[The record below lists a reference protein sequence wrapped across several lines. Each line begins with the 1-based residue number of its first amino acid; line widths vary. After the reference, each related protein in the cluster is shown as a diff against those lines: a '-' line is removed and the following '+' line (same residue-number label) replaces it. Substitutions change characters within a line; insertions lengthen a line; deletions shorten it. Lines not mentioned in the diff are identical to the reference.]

1 MHKEGY
7 YNAVC
12 CVCGKPVHRKPHEL
26 SKTKNIHCSRT
37 CFAKAKKE
45 YMRGEAN
52 HQYGLRGDKNASWKG
67 GRKISSYGY
76 VLIWKPDH
84 PFANGD
90 GNIFEHRLVAEKYL
104 LDDENSVVI
113 DGIRYLSPEYDVH
126 HKNENKTDNTVD
138 NLVVMTKSE
147 HMSLHDHKNMS
158 YMVRDR
164 KGRIAK
170 VRRESG
176 CTVRVKLKKNAKKP
190 TVATRYSAGYDLY
203 CAEEADITVNPGD
216 VYLFDT
222 GVAIEL
228 PAGMFGGLY
237 ARSGLSTK
245 RGMML
250 VNGVGVI
257 DEDYRNYI
265 KVPLRNMSN
274 EPQTI
279 KPNDRIAQLIIQE
292 YTRAELIPVD
302 ELSST
307 ERGTGGFGSTGR

>member
-1 MHKEGY
+1 MHKDGY

-12 CVCGKPVHRKPHEL
+12 CVCGKPVHRRPSDLLK
-26 SKTKNIHCSRT
+26 SKNVHCSRE

-45 YMRGEAN
+45 YMKGSGN
-52 HQYGLRGDKNASWKG
+52 HQFGLKGEKNASWKG
-67 GRKISSYGY
+67 GRKLSSYGY
-76 VLIWKPDH
+76 VLVYKPEH

-90 GNIFEHRLVAEKYL
+90 GNVFEHRLVAEQYL
-104 LDDENSVVI
+104 LNGKNSVVI
-113 DGIRYLSPEYDVH
+113 NGSKYLSPEYEVH
-126 HKNENKTDNTVD
+126 HKNGIKTDNSLE
-138 NLVVMTKSE
+138 NLAVLTKSE
-147 HMSLHDHKNMS
+147 HTSVHDRENMS
-158 YMVRDR
+158 YTVRDR

-170 VRRESG
+170 MTKGGER
-176 CTVRVKLKKNAKKP
+176 TVRVKLKKNAKKP
-190 TVATRYSAGYDLY
+190 TVATQHSAGYDLY
-203 CAEEADITVNPGD
+203 CAEDKDVTVNPGD

-222 GVAIEL
+222 GVAVEL
-228 PAGMFGGLY
+228 PEGMFGGLY

-265 KVPLRNMSN
+265 KVPLRNMSK

-292 YTRAELIPVD
+292 YTHAELIPVD

>member
-7 YNAVC
+7 YNAIC
-12 CVCGKPVHRKPHEL
+12 CVCGKPVHKKPGEL
-26 SKTKNIHCSRT
+26 SRNKNVHCSRE
-37 CFAKAKKE
+37 CFAVAKKE
-45 YMRGEAN
+45 YMKGERN
-52 HQYGLRGDKNASWKG
+52 HQYGLKGDKNASWKG
-67 GRKISSYGY
+67 GRTLSSYGY
-76 VLIWKPDH
+76 VLIKKPDH

-90 GNIFEHRLVAEKYL
+90 GNVFEHRLVAEKYL
-104 LDDENSVVI
+104 LNDENSVVI
-113 DGIRYLSPEYDVH
+113 DEVRYLSPEYEVH
-126 HKNENKTDNTVD
+126 HKNEIKTDNAVD
-138 NLVVMTKSE
+138 NLVVLSKSA
-147 HMSLHDHKNMS
+147 HKSLHDKENLH

-170 VRRESG
+170 VTKGNNR
-176 CTVRVKLKKNAKKP
+176 TIKVKLKENAKKP
-190 TVATRYSAGYDLY
+190 TVATKHSAGYDLY
-203 CAEEADITVNPGD
+203 CAEEKDITVNPGD

-279 KPNDRIAQLIIQE
+279 KPNDRIAQLIVQE
-292 YTRAELIPVD
+292 YTHAELIPVD
-302 ELSST
+302 ELSDT